1 MRWYNVKWTFDVF
14 FMCNGCCGWAQNIYT
29 SFGDFKYTYLQ
40 IIWVLHTYCVCLPLW
55 LVQLMW
61 KFYMSAFTAIQVLMW
76 RPNNP
81 YDSVCTHLLYCV
93 TLSHIVTGIKLRC
106 FQPNFLRMFVKRLK
120 IFEHLLK
127 KQNYFVSAKMVIQ
140 LVRTGLLPPRWG
152 VVWLISARNKSA
164 ALRYILWSPFWC
176 ASCKPS

>member
-61 KFYMSAFTAIQVLMW
+61 KFYMSAFRSWCDVHTAHATQFARTFYIVW
-76 RPNNP
+76 
-81 YDSVCTHLLYCV
+81 H
-93 TLSHIVTGIKLRC
+93 LSHTATGIKLHC
-106 FQPNFLRMFVKRLK
+106 FQPSFIRMFVKRLK